1 MRTLLNFAICLAAL
15 GTIAP
20 ARARAQS
27 SSSYRVVVN
36 AANPTSEMT
45 MEDLARVYLKKQTSW
60 KSGGQ
65 VTVVDQSPRSPVRA
79 RFSTQVLGR
88 DVPTMKNYWQQS
100 LFSGR
105 GVPPIEQPSDT
116 QVLAFIAANPNAI
129 GYVSADVQLPAGV
142 KVLEVT
148 H

>member
-1 MRTLLNFAICLAAL
+1 MRTLLTFATCLMAL
-15 GTIAP
+15 GSIAP
-20 ARARAQS
+20 AHASAQS
-27 SSSYRVVVN
+27 SSYRIVVN
-36 AANPTSEMT
+36 SANPTSEMSK
-45 MEDLARVYLKKQTSW
+45 EDLARVYLKKQTSW
-60 KSGGQ
+60 KSGSQ

-79 RFSTQVLGR
+79 QFSTQVLGR

-105 GVPPIEQPSDT
+105 GVPPIEQASDE
-116 QVLAFIAANPNAI
+116 QVLSFVASNQHAI
-129 GYVSADVQLPAGV
+129 GYVSSAAQLPAGV